1 MKRVIKSIFGGA
13 MLSAMLFCAPM
24 AKANLLIETESFDN
38 LGGWLSDHQA
48 FEKIQ
53 SAYIQAHGCGTPVK
67 DATTKVKFDKPG
79 KYHVYVSTYNWTSPW
94 YDGKG
99 PGAFQL
105 KVNGKALYNTLG
117 DTGNKWEWQYAGEV
131 EVGSEATLA
140 LHDLRGFNGRA
151 DAIYFSKDKG
161 TPPSELKELR
171 KFRLKEL
178 GFDKITDCGDYDL
191 VVAGGG
197 LAGCCTALTAAR
209 YGLKVALIDNLPGLG
224 GNHYLAVSQNGL
236 LNKNLYPQVGNMLR
250 QLSALPIP
258 QTQEEYLNEPHQ
270 EHVYTGSGKVI
281 LKKSPKELAIVRKD
295 LLEEAGVKVYQL
307 AHVFEVKKNKKGDIS
322 EVVAKSLKTGEEMRF
337 GGTLFADCTGD
348 GVLGYLAGA
357 DYRFGRESQ
366 QETNEPLAPDE
377 ADNKT
382 MGMTL
387 WWSSANKGRPTEF
400 PKLKDMPWAMQCSK
414 DYHFDVVKGGWFWET
429 GLQID
434 NALEAELVRDNMF
447 RAIYG
452 NFAYLKEN
460 YDKYITFGLSSMSN
474 YGMKRESR
482 RLLGDVILNQNDI
495 LNKVQ
500 YPDASFTTT
509 WPFDLHYATPQNS
522 EKFPGWEWITET
534 KHNELKAYVRPAYN
548 VPYRV
553 LYSRNIDNL
562 FIGGRAMSVTHVALG
577 TVRVMSTLGMA
588 GEVTGMA
595 AKICID
601 KKTTPRGVY
610 EKNLDQLIQYMT
622 EGAPLE

>member
-1 MKRVIKSIFGGA
+1 MNLKKIFGGVLLGA
-13 MLSAMLFCAPM
+13 MLSASTATY
-24 AKANLLIETESFDN
+24 ANKLIETESFDD

-53 SAYIQAHGCGTPVK
+53 SAYIQAHGYGRPVA
-67 DATTKVKFDKPG
+67 DATTKVTFDKPG

-99 PGAFQL
+99 PGSFQL
-105 KVNGKALYNTLG
+105 KVDGKPLYYTLG
-117 DTGNKWEWQYAGEV
+117 DTGTKWEWQYAGEV

-140 LHDLRGFNGRA
+140 LHDLKGFNGRA
-151 DAIYFSKDKG
+151 DAIYFSKDKV
-161 TPPSELKELR
+161 TPPSEKEELR

-178 GFDKITDCGDYDL
+178 GFNKITDCGDYDL

-236 LNKNLYPQVGNMLR
+236 LNKGMYPQVGNMLR
-250 QLSALPIP
+250 QLSSLPIP
-258 QTQEEYLNEPHQ
+258 QTQEEFDNEPHQ
-270 EHVYTGSGKVI
+270 AHGSGAGKVV
-281 LKKSPKELAIVRKD
+281 LSMNPKELAVVRRD
-295 LLEEAGVKVYQL
+295 LLLEAGVTLYQL
-307 AHVFEVKKNKKGDIS
+307 AHVFEVNKDKKGNIS
-322 EVVAKSLKTGEEMRF
+322 EVVAKSLTTGEELRF

-357 DYRFGRESQ
+357 DYRIGRESR
-366 QETNEPLAPDE
+366 QETNEKLAPDE

-387 WWSSANKGRPTEF
+387 WWSSANAGKPKTFPT
-400 PKLKDMPWAMQCSK
+400 LKQMPWAMQCTK
-414 DYHFDVVKGGWFWET
+414 EYHFDVTKGGWFWET

-460 YDKYITFGLSSMSN
+460 YDKYITYELVNMSN

-482 RLLGDVILNQNDI
+482 RMLGDVILTQNDI
-495 LNKVQ
+495 NDRVEF
-500 YPDASFTTT
+500 PDASFTTT
-509 WPFDLHYATPQNS
+509 WPFDLHYATPQNA
-522 EKFPGWEWITET
+522 EHFPGWEWITET
-534 KHNELKAYVRPAYN
+534 KHNEYRAFVLPAYN

-601 KKTTPRGVY
+601 KKSTPRDVY
-610 EKNLDQLIQYMT
+610 EKHLDQLITYMS

>member
-1 MKRVIKSIFGGA
+1 MKNILHNTLRSLCL
-13 MLSAMLFCAPM
+13 MAMLFATAP
-24 AKANLLIETESFDN
+24 ASANLLIETENFDK

-53 SAYIQAHGCGTPVK
+53 SAYIQAHGYGRAVA
-67 DATTKVKFDKPG
+67 DATTKVTFDKPG

-99 PGAFQL
+99 AGSFQV
-105 KVNGKALYNTLG
+105 KVDGKTLYNTLG
-117 DTGNKWEWQYAGEV
+117 NQGDRWEWQYAGEV
-131 EVGSEATLA
+131 EVGKEATVA
-140 LHDLRGFNGRA
+140 LHDLTGFHGRA
-151 DAIYFSKDKG
+151 DAIYFSKEKT

-171 KFRLKEL
+171 KFRREAL
-178 GFDKITDCGDYDL
+178 GFKGITDCGEYDL
-191 VVAGGG
+191 VVSGGG

-209 YGLKVALIDNLPGLG
+209 YGLKVVLIDNLPGLG
-224 GNHYLAVSQNGL
+224 GNHYLKVSQNGL
-236 LNKNLYPQVGNMLR
+236 LHKNKYPQVGNILR
-250 QLSALPIP
+250 QLSDIPIP
-258 QTQEEYLNEPHQ
+258 QTQEEYENEPHNW
-270 EHVYTGSGKVI
+270 YPGSGAGKIV
-281 LKKSPKELAIVRKD
+281 LTKKPNELAIIRRD
-295 LLEEAGVKVYQL
+295 LLLEAGVDVRQL
-307 AHVFEVKKNKKGDIS
+307 VHVFEVGKDKKGNIS
-322 EVVAKSLKTGEEMRF
+322 EVVGRCLTTGEELRF
-337 GGTLFADCTGD
+337 GGKLFADCTGD
-348 GVLGYLAGA
+348 GVIGYLAGA
-357 DYRFGRESQ
+357 DYRIGRESK
-366 QETNEPLAPDE
+366 QETNEALAPDE

-387 WWSSANKGRPTEF
+387 WWSSSNAGKPSSF

-414 DYHFDVVKGGWFWET
+414 EYHFDVTKGGWFWET

-460 YDKYITFGLSSMSN
+460 YDKYITYQLSNISN

-482 RLLGDVILNQNDI
+482 RMLGDIILSQNDI
-495 LNKVQ
+495 DNHVE

-509 WPFDLHYATPQNS
+509 WPLDLHYATAQNT
-522 EKFPGWEWITET
+522 EFFPGWEWITET
-534 KHNELKAYVRPAYN
+534 KHNELKAFVLPAYS

-588 GEVTGMA
+588 GEIMGMA

-601 KKTTPRGVY
+601 NKDTPRDVY
-610 EKNLDQLIQYMT
+610 KKHLDQLVQYMT
-622 EGAPLE
+622 DGAPLE